1 MAPAEKYPDLTNF
14 KALSFDCYGT
24 LIDWETGF
32 LNTVRYLTSQL
43 PASHP
48 LNKEPPTEAMKRLSA
63 VTRTYEHNHPTLPY
77 NEILAEAITSFARDE
92 LKLPGLPDSIAEPFG
107 NSPGTWLPFPDTIG
121 GLQKLA
127 KHYKLVILSNVD
139 NQNISATLEKLAPA
153 RFDAVYTAQDIG
165 SYKPARRNFEYLF
178 GHLRADLGVD
188 KDKGELLHV
197 ARSLVAD
204 HVPAK
209 ELGLPSVW
217 ISRGGDR
224 KDGSGIG
231 GDYAALRDKVAFG
244 WRFDTIGDFADEV
257 ERQFTAKSMVS

>member
-43 PASHP
+43 PAWHP
-48 LNKEPPTEAMKRLSA
+48 LNKEPPTEAMKRLNA
-63 VTRTYEHNHPTLPY
+63 VTRAYERDHPTLPY
-77 NEILAEAITSFARDE
+77 NEILAEAITAFARAE
-92 LKLPGLPDSIAEPFG
+92 LKLPGLPDSVAEPFG
-107 NSPGTWLPFPDTIG
+107 NSPGTWLPFADTIP

-127 KHYKLVILSNVD
+127 RHYKLVILSNVD
-139 NQNISATLEKLAPA
+139 NNNIGATAEKLAPA
-153 RFDAVYTAQDIG
+153 RFDAVYTAQNIG

-231 GDYAALRDKVAFG
+231 GDYAELKDKVAFG

-257 ERQFTAKSMVS
+257 ERQFATKLKA